1 MPKLDENLPVMEPE
15 NDIPVPPSD
24 DTELAVQAPSDAAPI
39 ADTPDMVDTA
49 ADQTDTTDDAAAAL
63 VRNRYADTMN
73 KRRHRLPKPVRVIL
87 GLAIIA
93 GLVGGAVYVVR
104 KTQQTTETETI
115 QTAVA
120 SRGYLETYIEGS
132 GYTAAK
138 TRAELGK
145 DIKGNVLKVN
155 VATGDTVKAGQVLL
169 TIDPTDTRK
178 ELEEAQTALNEAQ
191 KSVTDANK
199 ALSELTVTAPFTGRL
214 LPPGELTGTTTTS
227 TDAEGQTVT
236 TTSTTEEVKIQKGDD
251 VASGTVLGTL
261 VDDTNMRLELY
272 YSYAYIDKL
281 KVGQSAT
288 ISIPQT
294 MGTVTGTVDKIDR
307 IEKISDEGGRL
318 FRATVTFRNPGTLKA
333 GMDATATITADGL
346 NIAPTGSGKLA
357 YSREAQL
364 TTKAAGTAT
373 ANCAPSY
380 QKFSAGQTILTL
392 SSPDA
397 QNALETAQ
405 QLVKSRQQTVNEL
418 TERIKQCTVVSP
430 IDGVV
435 MSMTAVEGESLLGDA
450 APCVVADTDN
460 IVINA
465 DIAMSDVASVQ
476 PGQPASITM
485 NLGTDTLS
493 FTGTVQSVGLEA
505 NKNNNNSQG
514 SMPTFPAVIAVD
526 PVEGQTLRPDFS
538 VEYRITTA
546 QSPDC
551 IMVPSSAVVNTMDG
565 VAVFAQPA
573 EGQTFENAQPIP
585 EGADV
590 PEGFVLLPV
599 EIGIADANNT
609 EIISGLEE
617 GTTVFLAGPQDLYS
631 DMETSGGAVMVG

>member
-39 ADTPDMVDTA
+39 ADTPDIVDTA
-49 ADQTDTTDDAAAAL
+49 ADQTDTTDDAAATL

-397 QNALETAQ
+397 GNALETAQ

-435 MSMTAVEGESLLGDA
+435 MSMNAIEGESLLGDA
-450 APCVVADTDN
+450 APCVVADTAN

-465 DIAMSDVASVQ
+465 NIAMSDVASVQ

-505 NKNNNNSQG
+505 NKSDNNSQG

-631 DMETSGGAVMVG
+631 QDESGSAVSVG